1 MKMRLGMMLLG
12 TALCLT
18 AAVAAFGAEDL
29 KKLEEQLLNEKCSL
43 CHSSKRIYT
52 IDPAQL
58 ATVVERMRK
67 MNPDWFV
74 DIKSEHMVQ
83 AIAAIVKDPAMVAT
97 RKAWQEAVD
106 RGEKLFADP
115 ALGKNE
121 YSCKSCHDPA
131 KQAATMAMTLRNV
144 TDAFPRWDPGLKRFV
159 DINEAINRMIAEK
172 LGGEQLPPNDQKL
185 FDLLAYLKTLK

>member
-1 MKMRLGMMLLG
+1 MRLGLMLLG

-18 AAVAAFGAEDL
+18 AAGTAFGAEDL

-67 MNPDWFV
+67 MNPDWFT
-74 DIKSEHMVQ
+74 DIKSEHMVE
-83 AIAAIVKDPAMVAT
+83 ALAAILKDPQLVAG
-97 RKAWQEAVD
+97 RQAWQEAVD
-106 RGEKLFADP
+106 RGSRLFADP
-115 ALGKNE
+115 SLGKNE
-121 YSCKSCHDPA
+121 YSCKSCHDPSA
-131 KQAATMAMTLRNV
+131 KSPSEIPITLRNV
-144 TDAFPRWDPGLKRFV
+144 ADAFPRWDTKLKRFV

-172 LGGEQLPPNDQKL
+172 LGGEPLPPNDQKL